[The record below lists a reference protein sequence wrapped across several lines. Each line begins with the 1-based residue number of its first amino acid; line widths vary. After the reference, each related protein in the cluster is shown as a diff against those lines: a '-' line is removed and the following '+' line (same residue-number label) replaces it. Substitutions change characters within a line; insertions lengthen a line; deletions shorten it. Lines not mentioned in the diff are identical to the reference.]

1 MLKLIKLVRTTPS
14 SIAISDGDKHL
25 VISGESFAQGYGSP
39 DFVIFRS
46 SVQSWTTPE
55 GVMAID
61 EEEKAEVLRQVVD
74 ELERRKW
81 VVAVE

>member
-1 MLKLIKLVRTTPS
+1 M
-14 SIAISDGDKHL
+14 
-25 VISGESFAQGYGSP
+25 
-39 DFVIFRS
+39 IFSKQRS
-46 SVQSWTTPE
+46 ELDDPE